1 LKQIGQSQQV
11 GHAKQ
16 ASSRSQRQK
25 WIRLYDARPCGG
37 DRPQPSLLVVKTHPV
52 LAPGLVPRDQFDLP
66 AALRVERMRYP
77 NNSRRF
83 VPIPC
88 S

>member
-1 LKQIGQSQQV
+1 V
-11 GHAKQ
+11 
-16 ASSRSQRQK
+16 
-25 WIRLYDARPCGG
+25 
-37 DRPQPSLLVVKTHPV
+37 LVVKAHPV
-52 LAPGLVPRDQFDLP
+52 LAPGLVPRRDFDLM
-66 AALRVERMRYP
+66 AALRVERMDYP